1 MAYRKDNQHRDYN
14 KRVQNRDKVARK
26 NRLKSRRPS
35 HVTVEPRANEH
46 AERMIKR
53 FIRKVKKSG
62 VADEY
67 RKNRYFEKPSVKR
80 RKEKKRR
87 EAVLRK
93 LRQKEGN

>member
-1 MAYRKDNQHRDYN
+1 
-14 KRVQNRDKVARK
+14 
-26 NRLKSRRPS
+26 
-35 HVTVEPRANEH
+35 
-46 AERMIKR
+46 MIKR